1 VTLKLQVAKLAEPD
15 KKPNRQTKVEPQQ
28 PPQRSA
34 ANRPLGLELSALN
47 EDLRR
52 RYRLKE
58 SVKGLVVTGVDPES
72 NAAEQNIEAGL
83 VLIEVS
89 GEPVATAA
97 EMRTRVEDLK
107 KAGKKSALLLLVN
120 PGGEQR
126 FVAVAIP

>member
-1 VTLKLQVAKLAEPD
+1 
-15 KKPNRQTKVEPQQ
+15 
-28 PPQRSA
+28 
-34 ANRPLGLELSALN
+34 
-47 EDLRR
+47 
-52 RYRLKE
+52 
-58 SVKGLVVTGVDPES
+58 VVTGVDPES